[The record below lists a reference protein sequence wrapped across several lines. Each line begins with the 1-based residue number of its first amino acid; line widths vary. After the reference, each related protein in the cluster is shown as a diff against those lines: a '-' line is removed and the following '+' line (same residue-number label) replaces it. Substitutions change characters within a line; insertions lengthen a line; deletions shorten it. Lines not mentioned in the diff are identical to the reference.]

1 LEGLCGGTLSR
12 VSGGIDG
19 DYALQVA
26 GPDIL
31 AGSFGVND
39 SPDWVR
45 PTTAA
50 GRRYRYT
57 AWVLSPSS
65 TGHAK
70 LRVTEYLIATA
81 GTNLGRVSS
90 ASVRLSPTW
99 QKLAV
104 DYVTV
109 SAGSTLDFRV
119 RDLPVVPGEVFL
131 TDNISIRD
139 ITTLGLEPAIG
150 EPDSAEDD
158 EIPLQPTLHPSPI
171 RSSAV
176 LSFATSRPGPLRVE
190 ILDLAGRLVRR
201 PLDEID
207 APAGPH
213 VVMIGRAI
221 DEGRRLS
228 PGVYF
233 YRIQATEGVR
243 TGRFVMLR

>member
-1 LEGLCGGTLSR
+1 MIATGAKL
-12 VSGGIDG
+12 GGIN
-19 DYALQVA
+19 AV
-26 GPDIL
+26 
-31 AGSFGVND
+31 GV
-39 SPDWVR
+39 W
-45 PTTAA
+45 
-50 GRRYRYT
+50 
-57 AWVLSPSS
+57 LSPEWKKVEVDYTTMS
-65 TGHAK
+65 
-70 LRVTEYLIATA
+70 A
-81 GTNLGRVSS
+81 GT
-90 ASVRLSPTW
+90 
-99 QKLAV
+99 
-104 DYVTV
+104 
-109 SAGSTLDFRV
+109 TLDFRV

-176 LSFATSRPGPLRVE
+176 LSFATSRPGPLRLE

-243 TGRFVMLR
+243 TGRFVTLR